1 MADELKIVEGTVPF
15 KGYETWYMRVG
26 ESEPGKLPL
35 LTLHGGPGAKHN
47 YLRSF
52 DELATKY
59 GREVIY
65 YDQLGCGH
73 SPTPYLPDLW
83 DTALWEEEVDVM
95 RDALGL
101 DEMHLLGQSW
111 GGMLALQY
119 AINCQPEG
127 VHSMVVASSPASIPL
142 WEDEANRLMEWLPEG
157 MADVLTEAIKTGEY
171 DTPEYEA
178 ASKEYYLRHVCNLAD
193 PPAYVSESLGDMG
206 DVYHVMQGND
216 EFMVTGKLKGWDVT
230 ADLGK
235 IKVPTLLTSG
245 VMDEATPWIVK
256 PILDAI
262 PGARWELLMGTHLVH
277 VEQKEEYNRLVESF
291 FEEHE

>member
-1 MADELKIVEGTVPF
+1 MDGELKIVEGTIPF
-15 KGYETWYMRVG
+15 KGYETWYMKVG
-26 ESEPGKLPL
+26 ECAPGKLPL

-47 YLRSF
+47 YLRSL

-59 GREVIY
+59 GRQVIY

-83 DTALWEEEVDVM
+83 SDKLWEEEIDVV

-101 DEMHLLGQSW
+101 DELHLLGQSW
-111 GGMLALQY
+111 GGMLAMQY
-119 AINCQPEG
+119 AINRQPVG

-142 WEDEANRLMEWLPEG
+142 WEEEANRLMEWLPEG
-157 MADVLTEAIKTGEY
+157 MEEVLTEAIKTGEY

-178 ASKEYYLRHVCNLAD
+178 ASKEYYLRHVCNLLD
-193 PPAYVSESLGDMG
+193 PPAYVSESMDNME

-216 EFMVTGKLKGWDVT
+216 EFMVTGKLKGWDIT
-230 ADLGK
+230 ADLDK

-245 VMDEATPWIVK
+245 VTDEATPWIVK
-256 PILDAI
+256 PIYDAI

-277 VEQKEEYNRLVESF
+277 VEQQEQYNQIVEAF
-291 FEEHE
+291 FAEHE